1 MYLRKPFAIIFISIL
16 ISVHAF
22 SQNWDIDLL
31 TSINHNESS
40 FKNSFCNVISNSVIV
55 FNIAAPLGV
64 FSAGVIRHD
73 KHLKEDAAY
82 MVGGYIVSSIVT
94 QGMKVII
101 QRPRPFITYPDIIK
115 RTEAGGYSMPS
126 GHTSAAF
133 CTATSL
139 SLLFP
144 KWYVIAPCYLYAATV
159 GYARMY
165 QGVHYPTDVI
175 VGAIVGAGSAWLAY
189 KVEQWQDKKNAVKK
203 AKAPAGL

>member
-1 MYLRKPFAIIFISIL
+1 MRLKKTFSISIVFL
-16 ISVHAF
+16 LMSGYAF

-31 TSINHNESS
+31 TSINHKESR
-40 FKNSFCNVISNSVIV
+40 FKNSFCNVISQSVIV
-55 FNIAAPLGV
+55 FNVAAPLSV

-73 KHLKEDAAY
+73 KQLKIDAAY
-82 MVGGYIVSSIVT
+82 MVGGYIVSTVVT
-94 QGMKVII
+94 QGLKVITK
-101 QRPRPFITYPDIIK
+101 RPRPYITYPDIVQ
-115 RTEAGGYSMPS
+115 RTKADGYSMPS
-126 GHTSAAF
+126 GHTSSAF

-189 KVEQWQDKKNAVKK
+189 KVEKWQDKKNAVKK
-203 AKAPAGL
+203 AKAPASL

>member
-1 MYLRKPFAIIFISIL
+1 MCLKKAVAITFISVL

-55 FNIAAPLGV
+55 FNIAAPLSV

-73 KHLKEDAAY
+73 KQLKEDAAY

-101 QRPRPFITYPDIIK
+101 QRPRPYITYPDIIQK
-115 RTEAGGYSMPS
+115 NGGWWLFHAIRPYVCCILYSNFFK
-126 GHTSAAF
+126 SAF
-133 CTATSL
+133 PQMVCHS
-139 SLLFP
+139 SLLFICRYSRVCKNVP
-144 KWYVIAPCYLYAATV
+144 GSSLSNRCNCWSNSWRRQCL
-159 GYARMY
+159 
-165 QGVHYPTDVI
+165 
-175 VGAIVGAGSAWLAY
+175 AGIQS
-189 KVEQWQDKKNAVKK
+189 
-203 AKAPAGL
+203 